1 MCISS
6 RLATLA
12 FLVALGVTGCRAGG
26 GPQAVTLPP
35 VEAPFA
41 APLERTVVDWEE
53 YTGKVMAIESVN
65 IMARADGYLSD
76 IRFKP
81 GQFVHKNDILFV
93 IDRRP
98 YETALDNAKAMLAQA
113 EARVKRLSKDH
124 ARMSRLVSTGAGTSE
139 DFDKV
144 DGDLAE
150 AKATELAN
158 RAMVQQATLNLSFT
172 EVRAPV
178 DGRVGRPLVTVGNLV
193 QGSIPSSAT
202 VLTDLVSV
210 DEVYVYFEAPE
221 RDVLRYRRTMLGDKA
236 EADVPIE
243 VEIGLFDEV
252 GYPHKGVIDFVHE
265 RVDPGTGT
273 QTFRARVK
281 NPNGR
286 LFAEGMFARVKVA
299 FSKPYQT
306 LAVADRAVVTVQGDK
321 FLYVINASDTVE
333 ERLVELGRLISP
345 GLRQVKKG
353 LQPGDR
359 VAVSNL
365 QRMMPGAKVAP
376 VAAPMPLPPNS

>member
-1 MCISS
+1 MRAFMRTS
-6 RLATLA
+6 RLGILA
-12 FLVALGVTGCRAGG
+12 LLCVTGCRAGG
-26 GPQAVTLPP
+26 PPQAVTMPP

-41 APLERTVVDWEE
+41 TPLERTVVDWEE
-53 YTGKVMAIESVN
+53 YSGKVMAIESVN
-65 IMARADGYLSD
+65 VMARADGYLSE
-76 IRFKP
+76 IRFNP
-81 GQFVHKNDILFV
+81 GQFVHKNDVLFV

-98 YETALDNAKAMLAQA
+98 YQAALENAQAMLAQA
-113 EARVKRLSKDH
+113 DARVSRLTKDH
-124 ARMSRLVSTGAGTSE
+124 ARMSRLVHSGAGTSE

-150 AKATELAN
+150 AKATALAN

-178 DGRVGRPLVTVGNLV
+178 EGRVGRQLVTVGNLV
-193 QGSIPSSAT
+193 QGSTPSSAT

-221 RDVLRYRRTMLGDKA
+221 RDVLRYRRTMLADKA
-236 EADVPIE
+236 EADTPIE
-243 VEIGLFDEV
+243 VEVGLFDEV

-321 FLYVINASDTVE
+321 FLYIVNANDVVE
-333 ERLVELGRLISP
+333 EHLVDLGRLISP

-359 VAVSNL
+359 IAVSNL